1 MRGVGIRESAQCW
14 ERWGFNEL
22 EEKSHYMLGIRMQP
36 QKTKLQDISL
46 LRKAALDYPYNS

>member
-1 MRGVGIRESAQCW
+1 
-14 ERWGFNEL
+14 
-22 EEKSHYMLGIRMQP
+22 MLGIRMQP